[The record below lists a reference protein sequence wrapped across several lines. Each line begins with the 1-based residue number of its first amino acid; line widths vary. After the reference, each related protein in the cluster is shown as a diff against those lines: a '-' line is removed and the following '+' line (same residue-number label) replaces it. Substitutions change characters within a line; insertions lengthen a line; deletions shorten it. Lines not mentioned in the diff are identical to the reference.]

1 MTMDTGDGLAPYRRI
16 VADISACI
24 DSGELAPGS
33 RVPSTREIT
42 QQWGVAM
49 ATATKALSTLR
60 GEGRVEVVRGVGTIV
75 RRPDGPE
82 PEPEPER
89 GRGLGPEPDPGSAPT
104 AGRGVDRG
112 AERGAGPAPAAE
124 PRTERGP
131 GPDPDPASEPA
142 SESGTRDHPRSTPA
156 VERRA
161 QPESAL
167 TREGIV
173 LAAIAVAD
181 AEGLEGLSMR
191 RVSVELGVSTMALY
205 RHVASKGEL
214 LTEMVDHLY
223 TVHALAEPP
232 PEDWREALEVALV
245 AEWEVYRRHSWV
257 ARLTVMAGG
266 VVTPALLR
274 NGEWMMRVIVA
285 QGRTPDEALEILT
298 IVSAYNS
305 GMALQA
311 TRVALEEHEHDM
323 DAEHWWRSRGPLFQR
338 FAEEGRYPTMLSVSG
353 PPDVDCMF
361 ESGMRRLLDGLA
373 PWIEGTDAT

>member
-1 MTMDTGDGLAPYRRI
+1 MDAEDGLSPYERI
-16 VADISACI
+16 VADIRADI
-24 DSGELAPGS
+24 DSGELPPGC

-42 QQWGVAM
+42 RRWGVAM
-49 ATATKALSTLR
+49 ATATKALSVLR
-60 GEGRVEVVRGVGTIV
+60 REGRVEALRGVGTV
-75 RRPDGPE
+75 VSRAPALGEAAPGTENGPATDPSSDREPGPRADRE
-82 PEPEPER
+82 PEHPAGPRVARER
-89 GRGLGPEPDPGSAPT
+89 GTR
-104 AGRGVDRG
+104 
-112 AERGAGPAPAAE
+112 E
-124 PRTERGP
+124 PRER
-131 GPDPDPASEPA
+131 
-142 SESGTRDHPRSTPA
+142 PRSTPR
-156 VERRA
+156 VERGPH
-161 QPESAL
+161 PESGL

-214 LTEMVDHLY
+214 LTEIVDHLF

-232 PEDWREALEVALV
+232 PSDWREAFEVALV
-245 AEWEVYRRHSWV
+245 REWEIYRRHPWA

-298 IVSAYNS
+298 IVSAYTS

-323 DAEHWWRSRGPLFQR
+323 DAEHWWRSRFPLFQR
-338 FAEEGRYPTMLSVSG
+338 FAAEGRFPTMLSVSG
-353 PPDVDCMF
+353 PPDVNGMF
-361 ESGMRRLLDGLA
+361 ASGMRRLLDGLT
-373 PWIEGTDAT
+373 PWMEGTGAP

>member
-1 MTMDTGDGLAPYRRI
+1 MDAEDGLSPYERI
-16 VADISACI
+16 IADIRADI
-24 DSGELAPGS
+24 DSGELPPGG

-42 QQWGVAM
+42 RRWGVAM
-49 ATATKALSTLR
+49 ATATKALSVLR
-60 GEGRVEVVRGVGTIV
+60 REGRVEAVRGVGTV
-75 RRPDGPE
+75 VSRAPGSDVGVPGPE
-82 PEPEPER
+82 NGPATDLSSDREPQHPADREPQHPADREPQHPAVPRVAEARGTRGSRER
-89 GRGLGPEPDPGSAPT
+89 PRST
-104 AGRGVDRG
+104 TR
-112 AERGAGPAPAAE
+112 AERGPHP
-124 PRTERGP
+124 
-131 GPDPDPASEPA
+131 
-142 SESGTRDHPRSTPA
+142 ESG
-156 VERRA
+156 
-161 QPESAL
+161 L

-214 LTEMVDHLY
+214 LTEIVDHLF

-232 PEDWREALEVALV
+232 PSDWREAFEVALV
-245 AEWEVYRRHSWV
+245 REWEIYRRHPWA

-298 IVSAYNS
+298 IVSAYTS

-323 DAEHWWRSRGPLFQR
+323 DAEHWWRSRFPLFQR
-338 FAEEGRYPTMLSVSG
+338 FAAEGRFPTMLSVSG
-353 PPDVDCMF
+353 PPDVNGMF
-361 ESGMRRLLDGLA
+361 ASGMRRLLDGLT
-373 PWIEGTDAT
+373 PWMEGTGAP